1 MCLRLRPSLISLLKS
16 YFVLYEDDL
25 VCKKASEQVISGL
38 TLEKEDRGPDLPE
51 TQTSLISKH
60 LWFDERSTLSSF
72 VVTLTS
78 YIWVTSGLSSPIIP
92 SQWKARTLTYFGK
105 IFHKLRPVN
114 SRFYGKVVW
123 SIYPVKVGM
132 CKICVTIAK
141 VLASQLTPNQSS
153 QC

>member
-60 LWFDERSTLSSF
+60 LWFDERSTSSSF

-78 YIWVTSGLSSPIIP
+78 YIWVTSTIQSHHPQSMESSYVDIF
-92 SQWKARTLTYFGK
+92 WE
-105 IFHKLRPVN
+105 IFHKLGPVN
-114 SRFYGKVVW
+114 SRIYGKVITQ
-123 SIYPVKVGM
+123 SGKCDQFTLSKLTCAKFVKPTQ
-132 CKICVTIAK
+132 K
-141 VLASQLTPNQSS
+141 LWHRH
-153 QC
+153 